1 MKNSS
6 TNRRSLFVNSWPFR
20 WYNRRRKIRPA
31 DSHARIN
38 ERSGSAVNETPRT
51 ERRAGGKRRKTE
63 KRNKGPIK
71 TNWFSSP
78 RPFVH
83 RSARRRARSVR
94 QILRSFRTHSH
105 ILEYLRGIRTY
116 NLVKIYRRTPA
127 CRVISVVCRV
137 CVRTWR
143 YTSPYDCWIND
154 RVWIMSVVQYENI
167 YFINIILLIKEFV

>member
-20 WYNRRRKIRPA
+20 WYNRRRKIRSA

-38 ERSGSAVNETPRT
+38 ELCAKRLRGKRNAEDWTTS
-51 ERRAGGKRRKTE
+51 GGKRRKTE

-83 RSARRRARSVR
+83 RSVPPSGSIGSTNFAV
-94 QILRSFRTHSH
+94 LPHTYSH
-105 ILEYLRGIRTY
+105 TREYLSDIRIC

-127 CRVISVVCRV
+127 WRVISVVCWV
-137 CVRTWR
+137 CVPTWR
-143 YTSPYDCWIND
+143 Y
-154 RVWIMSVVQYENI
+154 V
-167 YFINIILLIKEFV
+167 LLHDYW